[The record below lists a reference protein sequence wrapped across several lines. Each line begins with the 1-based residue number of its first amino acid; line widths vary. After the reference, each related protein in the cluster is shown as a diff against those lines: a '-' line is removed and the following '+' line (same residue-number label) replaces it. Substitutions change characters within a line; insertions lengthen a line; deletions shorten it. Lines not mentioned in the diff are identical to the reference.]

1 MAHADLSPREGLVTP
16 HFPGFRLPDELLAL
30 REQIRRVVRD
40 EVIPVEQ
47 RIDPDAPELPDDDY
61 QKIAAKTKA
70 AGLWAL
76 GAPEQYGG
84 GGLDTFSMCVALEE
98 MSQHRMGLYN
108 PGCGVFGRYPPPA
121 IWAGSKEQIAK
132 YAVPTIRDG
141 LKTFFAIT
149 EPSGGSD
156 PAGAIQT
163 RAEKRGDRWV
173 LNGRKVFTSRAHDAP
188 WGLVWA
194 RTDKT
199 KGRGG
204 ISCFILE
211 RGTPGFTARPIKV
224 IRTSAIPNDVSLEDC
239 EIPTENLVG
248 AEGQGLDLAF
258 DLLVKNRFPYSACNL
273 GVAVAAHRMA
283 IAHAKQ
289 RSTFGAPLS
298 QRQAIQWMLAD
309 AEVELRACRW
319 IIWEGAWKAD
329 RGEDA
334 RVEASIAKLYSS
346 EVLGRVVDAAVQI
359 HGAYGVSK
367 EFPLERWY
375 REARVRRIGEGP
387 SEVHRMVIARS
398 LFR

>member
-1 MAHADLSPREGLVTP
+1 MPT
-16 HFPGFRLPDELLAL
+16 FPGFTLPDELRVL
-30 REQIRRVVRD
+30 REQVRRFIR
-40 EVIPVEQ
+40 EEIIPLEQ
-47 RIDPDAPELPDDDY
+47 TLDPDAPGLPEEDWARL
-61 QKIAAKTKA
+61 AAKTKA

-76 GAPEQYGG
+76 GAPEEYGG
-84 GGLDTFSMCVALEE
+84 GGLDTFSMCVVLEE
-98 MSQHRMGLYN
+98 MAQHRMGLYN
-108 PGCGVFGRYPPPA
+108 AGCGVFGRNPPPA
-121 IWAGSKEQIAK
+121 IWAGTKEQIKK
-132 YAVPTIRDG
+132 YAEPTVREG
-141 LKTFFAIT
+141 WRTFFAIT

-163 RAEKRGDRWV
+163 RAERKGDGWV
-173 LNGRKVFTSRAHDAP
+173 LNGRKVFISSAHNAK

-194 RTDKT
+194 RSNKE
-199 KGRGG
+199 KGRAG

-211 RGTPGFTARPIKV
+211 PGTPGFTAKN
-224 IRTSAIPNDVSLEDC
+224 IRTIRTAAIPNDVTLEDVVL
-239 EIPTENLVG
+239 PGDALVG

-258 DLLVKNRFPYSACNL
+258 DLLVKNRFPYAATNL

-289 RSTFGAPLS
+289 RSTFGQPLS
-298 QRQAIQWMLAD
+298 QRQAVQWMLAD

-319 IIWEGAWKAD
+319 LIWEGAWKAD

-359 HGAYGVSK
+359 HGGYGVSK

-387 SEVHRMVIARS
+387 SEVHRMVIARQ

>member
-1 MAHADLSPREGLVTP
+1 MPS
-16 HFPGFRLPDELLAL
+16 FPGFTLPDELRIL
-30 REQIRRVVRD
+30 REQIRRFIQ
-40 EVIPVEQ
+40 EEIIPLERQ
-47 RIDPDAPELPDDDY
+47 LDPDAPDIPDEDF
-61 QKIAAKTKA
+61 ARLSSKTKA

-76 GAPEQYGG
+76 GAREEYGG

-108 PGCGVFGRYPPPA
+108 PGCGVFGRMPPPA
-121 IWAGSKEQIAK
+121 IWAGSKAQIEK
-132 YAVPTIRDG
+132 YAIPTVREG
-141 LKTFFAIT
+141 TKTFFAIT

-163 RAEKRGDRWV
+163 RAEKRGDRWI
-173 LNGRKVFTSRAHDAP
+173 LNGRKVFISRAHEAP
-188 WGLVWA
+188 WGIVWA
-194 RTDKT
+194 RTDKA

-204 ISCFILE
+204 ISCFIFE
-211 RGTPGFTARPIKV
+211 RGTPGFTATPIRV
-224 IRTSAIPNDVSLEDC
+224 IRTSAIPNDVVFEDC
-239 EIPTENLVG
+239 EIPAENLIG
-248 AEGQGLDLAF
+248 QEGQGLDLAF
-258 DLLVKNRFPYSACNL
+258 DLLVKQRFPYAACNL

-283 IAHAKQ
+283 VAHAKQ

-298 QRQAIQWMLAD
+298 QRQSIQWMLAD
-309 AEVELRACRW
+309 AEVELRAARW
-319 IIWEGAWKAD
+319 LTWEGAWKAD

-346 EVLGRVVDAAVQI
+346 EVLGRVIDAAVQI
-359 HGAYGVSK
+359 HGGYGVSK

>member
-1 MAHADLSPREGLVTP
+1 VTS
-16 HFPGFRLPDELLAL
+16 FPGYRLPDELVLL
-30 REQIRRVVRD
+30 REQVRRFVR
-40 EVIPVEQ
+40 EEIIPLEQ
-47 RIDPDAPELPDDDY
+47 RLDPDAPDIPPEDFRRL
-61 QKIAAKTKA
+61 AAKTKA

-76 GAPEQYGG
+76 GAREEYGG
-84 GGLDTFSMCVALEE
+84 GGLDTFSMCVVLEE

-108 PGCGVFGRYPPPA
+108 TGCGVFGRYPPPA
-121 IWAGSKEQIAK
+121 IWAGTREQIAK
-132 YAVPTIRDG
+132 YAVPTIREG
-141 LKTFFAIT
+141 WETFFAIT
-149 EPSGGSD
+149 EPSGGAD

-173 LNGRKVFTSRAHDAP
+173 LNGRKVFISRAHDAP
-188 WGLVWA
+188 WGVVFA
-194 RTDKT
+194 RTDKA
-199 KGRGG
+199 KGRAG

-211 RGTPGFTARPIKV
+211 RGTPGFSARN
-224 IRTSAIPNDVSLEDC
+224 IRTIRTASVPNDVVFEDC
-239 EIPTENLVG
+239 EIPAENLVG

-258 DLLVKNRFPYSACNL
+258 DLLVKQRFPYSACNL
-273 GVAVAAHRMA
+273 GVAVAAHRAA

-289 RSTFGAPLS
+289 RVTFGQPLS

-309 AEVELRACRW
+309 AEVELRAARW
-319 IIWEGAWKAD
+319 LIWEGAWKAD

-359 HGAYGVSK
+359 HGGYGVSK

>member
-1 MAHADLSPREGLVTP
+1 MTG
-16 HFPGFRLPDELLAL
+16 FPGFTLPEELRIL
-30 REQIRRVVRD
+30 REQIRRFIR
-40 EVIPVEQ
+40 EEIIPLEQ
-47 RIDPDAPELPDDDY
+47 RLDPDAPGIPDEDY
-61 QKIAAKTKA
+61 ERLSSKIKA

-76 GAPEQYGG
+76 AAPEQHGG
-84 GGLDTFSMCVALEE
+84 GGLDTFSMCVLYEE
-98 MSQHRMGLYN
+98 MAQHRMGLYN
-108 PGCGVFGRYPPPA
+108 IGCGVFGRYPPPA
-121 IWAGSKEQIAK
+121 IWAGTKEQIEK

-141 LKTFFAIT
+141 LRTFFAIT
-149 EPSGGSD
+149 EPSGGAD

-163 RAEKRGDRWV
+163 RAERRGNRWV
-173 LNGRKVFTSRAHDAP
+173 LNGRKVFISNAHNAT
-188 WGLVWA
+188 WGLLWA
-194 RTDKT
+194 RTDKA
-199 KGRGG
+199 KGRAG

-211 RGTPGFTARPIKV
+211 PRTPGFTAKN
-224 IRTSAIPNDVSLEDC
+224 IRTIRTASIPNDVTLEDC
-239 EIPTENLVG
+239 ELPLDALVG
-248 AEGQGLDLAF
+248 QEGQGLDLAF
-258 DLLVKNRFPYSACNL
+258 DLLVKNRFPYSATNL

-283 IAHAKQ
+283 IEHAKQ
-289 RSTFGAPLS
+289 RETFGQKLS

-309 AEVELRACRW
+309 AEVELRACRYL
-319 IIWEGAWKAD
+319 IWDGAWKAD

-359 HGAYGVSK
+359 HGGYGVSK